1 MRLETLSMNTSDW
14 IAAIALAFAVISF
27 GITVMLDRR
36 TKRAEQRMEEEKLK
50 LHQIAREQAA
60 KAAIL
65 QALQGEKESVGFTAM
80 HFARVGLPDAE
91 HERAQIITSLVQAA
105 VFSGSD
111 RARAMIYH
119 VLRTAGADQ
128 RREVSNAV
136 RNLDRL
142 FVEAADWGLD
152 PKELD
157 LERGIR
163 RIAALKKVLDLDRA

>member
-1 MRLETLSMNTSDW
+1 MNASNY
-14 IAAIALAFAVISF
+14 IAAAALAFSVVSF
-27 GITVMLDRR
+27 VITVLLDRR
-36 TKRAEQRMEEEKLK
+36 TKQAEQRMEVEKLK

-60 KAAIL
+60 QAAIL

-80 HFARVGLPDAE
+80 HFARVGLPDAQQ
-91 HERAQIITSLVQAA
+91 ERAQIITSLVQAA

-128 RREVSNAV
+128 RREVADAV

-142 FVEAADWGLD
+142 FAEAGHWGLD
-152 PKELD
+152 PSELD
-157 LERGIR
+157 LERGRR
-163 RIAALKKVLDLDRA
+163 RIKALKKVLDLERA